1 MKSVLRDVPM
11 FVVRLDCSTWSTPM
25 FVEANSEDAVKEEL
39 ERFYASMCRSWERP
53 VEYSAAVYVIDNE
66 CDDSVDLEELLC
78 L

>member
-1 MKSVLRDVPM
+1 
-11 FVVRLDCSTWSTPM
+11 M